1 MTTNTRLLKIAAV
14 AFTILEITCAIL
26 PSFATRYRPSQNIQR
41 PEGRQGGATRSS
53 CMTEQFTFEPIL
65 PTSNYG
71 QTIAAH
77 PTIYWYLN
85 HHKFSW
91 ARIDLYPS
99 QNPAPDAVPQYSKTL
114 KLTGDNPLNS
124 FTFPDNGELKA
135 LEVGQEY
142 LWRVTLLCSKTL
154 DPNDDS
160 ADGSQVS
167 IQGFITRT
175 ALSSSLQRKID
186 KTNLPYDAY
195 AEEGF
200 WYDAIHNLAIQRQDQ
215 PQDSQLSRDWC
226 DLMKETRLSTQP
238 CT

>member
-1 MTTNTRLLKIAAV
+1 MTPNNRLLKIAAA
-14 AFTILEITCAIL
+14 AFAVLEITCAIL
-26 PSFATRYRPSQNIQR
+26 PSLATRYRPPQNIQR

-53 CMTEQFTFEPIL
+53 CMTEQFAFEPIL

-71 QTIAAH
+71 QTIAAY

-85 HHKFSW
+85 NHKFSW

-99 QNPAPDAVPQYSKTL
+99 QNPAPEAIPQYSKTL
-114 KLTGDNPLNS
+114 KLTADNPLNS

-142 LWRVTLLCSKTL
+142 LWRVTLLCSKTSEP
-154 DPNDDS
+154 DDDS

-175 ALSSSLQRKID
+175 IVPLSWQNKSDRA
-186 KTNLPYDAY
+186 NFYDAY
-195 AEEGF
+195 AEGGF
-200 WYDAIHNLAIQRQDQ
+200 WYDAIHDLAVRRQEQ
-215 PQDSQLSRDWC
+215 PQDLQLSRDWC
-226 DLMKETRLSTQP
+226 DLVKETRLSPQSCP
-238 CT
+238 